1 MKNKL
6 LAVFIVVAATFI
18 FSAGIIDAATAT
30 KTKSVKATQTKT
42 TVKKTKLTVT
52 QALKAA
58 EKFVSE
64 NYMDGGAVKAKNLRY
79 ANGIYYLEITVTG
92 QSGSVNSAISDDGK
106 YFFVNVVD
114 IDKANKDRAKEQ
126 ATLDKA
132 KKEAEAEKVKQ
143 EAAAIKSDK
152 PIVELFVMS
161 HCPYGTQI
169 EKGIIPVIELLG
181 NKIDFR
187 LKFVDY
193 AMHGEKELKEEMN
206 QYCINK
212 NEPAKLLPY
221 LKCFLAAGNGEEC
234 LKTANIDNGKLV
246 SCNKDTED
254 TYKILANNAA
264 GKTPNGSY
272 PEFPIYKL
280 DNTRYGVQGSP
291 TLVINGQQVDSGR
304 DAKSLL
310 KAICA
315 KFNIKPAECDK
326 ELSSANPSAG
336 FGYSETTAAQ
346 TSSCGN

>member
-1 MKNKL
+1 MKTKF
-6 LAVFIVVAATFI
+6 LAVFIAAVTIFI
-18 FSAGIIDAATAT
+18 FSAGIINAATVNKSKNV
-30 KTKSVKATQTKT
+30 KTTQTKT
-42 TVKKTKLTVT
+42 TVKKIKLTAA

-106 YFFVNVVD
+106 YFFVNVID

-126 ATLDKA
+126 AALDKA
-132 KKEAEAEKVKQ
+132 KKEAEIERAKK
-143 EAAAIKSDK
+143 EATVIKSDK
-152 PIVELFVMS
+152 PTVELFVMS

-169 EKGIIPVIELLG
+169 EKGIIPVVELLG
-181 NKIDFR
+181 DKIDFR

-193 AMHGEKELKEEMN
+193 AMHGEKELKEEIN
-206 QYCINK
+206 QYCIDK

-221 LKCFLAAGNGEEC
+221 LKCFLVAGNGEEC
-234 LKTANIDNGKLV
+234 LKTANIDNEKLV
-246 SCNKDTED
+246 GCNKDTE
-254 TYKILANNAA
+254 TSYNILANNET
-264 GKTPNGSY
+264 GKNANGSY

-280 DNTRYGVQGSP
+280 DNTRYGIQGSP

-304 DAKSLL
+304 DSKSLL
-310 KAICA
+310 NAICA
-315 KFNIKPAECDK
+315 KFNIKPAECSKD
-326 ELSSANPSAG
+326 LPSASPSAG
-336 FGYSETTAAQ
+336 FGYSGAASTQ